1 MSASLRSL
9 SAFALFQLAWFACVF
24 AGSAGQPLLG
34 PGVALAVLA
43 LHLGVLTRDG
53 ERRRE
58 ALAIGVLGA
67 SGLLADAGLVAL
79 GSVCFEEGARPV
91 LGLPLWYA
99 ALWLLFPILLD
110 TSLRWLRGRWRWSIA
125 LGALGGPLSVIAGE
139 RLGALR
145 IGTDRPLAL
154 AAIAV
159 LWAVYT
165 PCAVAARQSAA
176 RFAAG

>member
-9 SAFALFQLAWFACVF
+9 VAFALFQLAWFACVF
-24 AGSAGQPLLG
+24 AGEAGQTLLG
-34 PGVALAVLA
+34 PGVALVVLA
-43 LHLGVLTRDG
+43 LHLGVLTRRG

-58 ALAIGVLGA
+58 SLAIAVLGVA
-67 SGLLADAGLVAL
+67 GLLADAALVAL
-79 GSVCFEEGARPV
+79 GTVCFEDGSRPV

-99 ALWLLFPILLD
+99 ALWLLFPMLLD
-110 TSLRWLRGRWRWSIA
+110 TSLCWLRGRSVWSIA

-145 IGTDRPLAL
+145 IGADRPLAL
-154 AAIAV
+154 SAIAV

-165 PCAVAARQSAA
+165 PCAVAARQNAA

>member
-24 AGSAGQPLLG
+24 AGRAGQPFLG
-34 PGVALAVLA
+34 PGAALVVRA
-43 LHLGVLTRDG
+43 LHLGLLTRRG

-58 ALAIGVLGA
+58 ALAIGVLGV

-79 GSVCFEEGARPV
+79 GTVCFDDGSRPV

-110 TSLRWLRGRWRWSIA
+110 TSLRWLRGRSVWSIA
-125 LGALGGPLSVIAGE
+125 FGALGGPLAVVAGE

-145 IGTDRPLAL
+145 IGADRPLAL
-154 AAIAV
+154 AAIAA

-165 PCAVAARQSAA
+165 PCAVAARQNAA
-176 RFAAG
+176 RIAAW